1 MQPSASEPTPVVPD
15 VTTEDNSWA
24 LPRPK
29 ATTRQK
35 FLAAALAAA
44 CLSLVS
50 FTIGVSVG
58 KGRAPDSAG
67 GFGRTGGVGAFG
79 AGGLPTAGG
88 GTTAPAV
95 STTTTTVDPNLGGLL
110 PGLDVPPDTAAV
122 APTGRPT
129 TTAPSDT

>member
-35 FLAAALAAA
+35 VLAAALAAA
-44 CLSLVS
+44 CLSLTS
-50 FTIGVSVG
+50 FVVGVNVG
-58 KGRAPDSAG
+58 KTKAPATPG
-67 GFGRTGGVGAFG
+67 GFGRSGGVGAG
-79 AGGLPTAGG
+79 ALPTPGRSA
-88 GTTAPAV
+88 TTPAV

-110 PGLDVPPDTAAV
+110 PGLDVPPEAAAV
-122 APTGRPT
+122 APTRRPRT
-129 TTAPSDT
+129 PAPSGS